1 MKILRRKMLAML
13 PVLLVGGVQ
22 FNAQAQTDP
31 KEAKLRRTGSTY
43 YIKIVDLRAVRRND
57 LLVVQAS
64 IYNESRSG
72 APVNYRFRWVDDV
85 GMKVWDDEPWKP
97 LNLFA
102 GQTIDL
108 TGIAPTPMATD
119 FMIELNGSN

>member
-1 MKILRRKMLAML
+1 MKILRRKMLAMI
-13 PVLLVGGVQ
+13 PVLLVGLSQLDVH
-22 FNAQAQTDP
+22 AQTDP
-31 KEAKLRRTGSTY
+31 KEAKLRRTGSTFNL
-43 YIKIVDLRAVRRND
+43 KIVELRAVRRND
-57 LLVVQAS
+57 LLTVQAG
-64 IYNESRSG
+64 IYNESRTG
-72 APVNYRFRWVDDV
+72 APVNYRFRWVDDA

-108 TGIAPTPMATD
+108 TGVAPTPMATD